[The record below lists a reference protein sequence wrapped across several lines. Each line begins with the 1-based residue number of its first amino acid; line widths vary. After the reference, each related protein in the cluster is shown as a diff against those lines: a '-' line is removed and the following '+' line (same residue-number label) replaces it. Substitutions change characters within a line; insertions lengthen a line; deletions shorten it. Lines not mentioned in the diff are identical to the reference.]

1 LSYLNPQL
9 RFSAAIGWTVF
20 AVILLA
26 ALAGANLA
34 AREAERLARAD
45 AERLLTQFAVQI
57 HHALDMN
64 LEMRRSI
71 LQVTAVQ
78 IAASQDRDADALRH
92 HLEAVQAH
100 FPEFAWFGVAD
111 EHGRVV
117 AATGGLLHG
126 QNVSA
131 QSWFQEGKQHS
142 LIEDARHVSLFDGD
156 ALSDGLANR
165 SSGFIVA
172 VPIKQPSGHLAGVL
186 SARLSW
192 DWIERQQNA
201 LLRDLDARQPLDL
214 FLITAAD
221 SFLLIGPKLWRNRT
235 LTADADFS
243 EGGAYMVGR
252 NNAPPAEEDGLR
264 WIVIL
269 RQDAGAALARAQTT
283 RRGVFLVVFLAGLG
297 AAVAAV
303 LATRTLTRRL
313 TLLADQAQA
322 VRQGV
327 QQNISVPVG
336 ADEIAHIGATLVD
349 LVGHLQQEKKELAI
363 LNVELDAR
371 VAQRTARIERMAEE
385 ARHAAIARERLR
397 LARELHDTLAH
408 SLMALLTQ
416 TRLIRKLRDR
426 LDPAEL
432 DAELA
437 QVEEVATSGLAGAR
451 AAISQMRHNDVCD
464 AGLGAALQDLLSRFE
479 DRSGVDAKLDAD
491 TQAAGLADE
500 RAETVFRIVEEALN
514 NVERH
519 AGARMVRVTLR
530 WVESQIAAPVCWDAD
545 KAACVR
551 VEIVDDGVG
560 FDPAAPC
567 HGHYGLRGIREQA
580 ELIKARFE
588 LRSRPGQ
595 GTRIVLEFKAC
606 ETS

>member
-1 LSYLNPQL
+1 MKLLSYLNPRL

-78 IAASQDRDADALRH
+78 IAASQDRGTDALRH

-100 FPEFAWFGVAD
+100 FPEFAWLGVAD
-111 EHGRVV
+111 EYGRVV
-117 AATGGLLHG
+117 AATGGVLHG
-126 QNVSA
+126 KNVSA
-131 QSWFQEGKQHS
+131 QFWFQEGKQHS
-142 LIEDARHVSLFDGD
+142 FIGDARRVSLLDGK
-156 ALSDGLANR
+156 ALPDKLANG
-165 SSGFIVA
+165 SPGFIVA

-192 DWIERQQNA
+192 SWIERQQNE
-201 LLRDLDARQPLDL
+201 LLRNLDTQQPLDL
-214 FLITAAD
+214 FLIAAVD
-221 SFLLIGPKLWRNRT
+221 GFLLIGPKNWRNRT
-235 LTADADFS
+235 LATGSDLS

-252 NNAPPAEEDGLR
+252 NNAPSEEKEGLN

-269 RQDAGAALARAQTT
+269 RQDASTALARAQTT
-283 RRGVFLVVFLAGLG
+283 RQGVFLVVFLAGLG
-297 AAVAAV
+297 SAVAAV

-327 QQNISVPVG
+327 QQNISVPAG
-336 ADEIAHIGATLVD
+336 TDEIAHIGATLVD
-349 LVGHLQQEKKELAI
+349 LVGHLQQEKKGLAI
-363 LNVELDAR
+363 LNAELDAR
-371 VAQRTARIERMAEE
+371 VAQRTARIERMAKE

-416 TRLIRKLRDR
+416 IRLIRKLRAR
-426 LDPAEL
+426 LDPVEL

-437 QVEEVATSGLAGAR
+437 QAEDVAASGLAGAR

-479 DRSGVDAKLDAD
+479 DRSGVDARLDAD

-519 AGARMVRVTLR
+519 AGARAVRVALR
-530 WVESQIAAPVCWDAD
+530 WAEPQTAASLCWDPD
-545 KAACVR
+545 GPACVR
-551 VEIVDDGVG
+551 VEIADDGVG

-567 HGHYGLRGIREQA
+567 PGHYGLRGIREQA

-588 LRSRPGQ
+588 LHSRPGE
-595 GTRIVLEFKAC
+595 GTCIVLEFKA
-606 ETS
+606 